1 MIAIEII
8 SWYQR
13 VIFSKFKVLNE
24 RQKQTNN
31 MKTNDIGL
39 EVKDTAIL
47 VDKLNTLLAN
57 YQIYYQNLR
66 NFHWNVSGPNFFEL
80 HAKFEELYTTAN
92 ESVDEVAERIL
103 TLGAR
108 PFSSYGE
115 YIENSSI
122 KEALKVTDSK
132 QMVEITRDN
141 INTLLD
147 IERGALEAAA
157 AQGDE
162 GTVTL
167 MSDYI
172 TAKEKVVWMLSA
184 YLR

>member
-1 MIAIEII
+1 
-8 SWYQR
+8 
-13 VIFSKFKVLNE
+13 
-24 RQKQTNN
+24 

-39 EVKDTAIL
+39 EEKESKALIPQ
-47 VDKLNTLLAN
+47 LNTLLAN

-66 NFHWNVSGPNFFEL
+66 NFHWNVSGSNFFEL

-103 TLGAR
+103 TLGGR
-108 PFSSYGE
+108 PLSSYGE
-115 YIENSSI
+115 YIEAATI
-122 KEALKVTDSK
+122 TEAGVVEDSVK
-132 QMVEITRDN
+132 MVSEIRAN
-141 INTLLD
+141 LNVLLD
-147 IERGALEAAA
+147 IERSVLDAASE
-157 AQGDE
+157 QGDE

>member
-1 MIAIEII
+1 
-8 SWYQR
+8 
-13 VIFSKFKVLNE
+13 
-24 RQKQTNN
+24 

-39 EVKDTAIL
+39 QVKDTIVL
-47 VDKLNTLLAN
+47 VEKLNKLLAN
-57 YQIYYQNLR
+57 YQVYYQNLR

-80 HAKFEELYTTAN
+80 HAKFEELYTAAN

-103 TLGAR
+103 TLGGR
-108 PFSSYGE
+108 PLSSYGE
-115 YIENSSI
+115 YIENSTI
-122 KEALKVTDSK
+122 QEAKEVHDSK
-132 QMVEITRDN
+132 EMVSITRDN

-147 IERGALEAAA
+147 FEREALETASE
-157 AQGDE
+157 QGDE

>member
-1 MIAIEII
+1 
-8 SWYQR
+8 
-13 VIFSKFKVLNE
+13 
-24 RQKQTNN
+24 

-39 EVKDTAIL
+39 EVKDSKVL
-47 VDKLNTLLAN
+47 VHKLNSLLAN

-80 HAKFEELYTTAN
+80 HAKFEELYTAAN
-92 ESVDEVAERIL
+92 ENVDEVAERIL
-103 TLGAR
+103 TLGGR
-108 PFSSYGE
+108 PLSSYGE
-115 YIENSSI
+115 YIENSDISEAKEI
-122 KEALKVTDSK
+122 KDSK
-132 QMVEITRDN
+132 KMVEIIREN
-141 INTLLD
+141 LNTLLS
-147 IERGALEAAA
+147 IEREVLESASEQA
-157 AQGDE
+157 DE

>member
-1 MIAIEII
+1 
-8 SWYQR
+8 
-13 VIFSKFKVLNE
+13 
-24 RQKQTNN
+24 

-39 EVKDTAIL
+39 QVKDTIVL
-47 VDKLNTLLAN
+47 VEKLNKLLAN
-57 YQIYYQNLR
+57 YQVYYQNLR

-80 HAKFEELYTTAN
+80 HAKFEELYTAAN

-103 TLGAR
+103 TLGGR
-108 PFSSYGE
+108 PLSSYGE
-115 YIENSSI
+115 YIENSNI
-122 KEALKVTDSK
+122 QEAKEVHDSK
-132 QMVEITRDN
+132 ELVSITRDN
-141 INTLLD
+141 INMLLD
-147 IERGALEAAA
+147 FEREALETASE
-157 AQGDE
+157 QGDE

>member
-24 RQKQTNN
+24 RQKQTDN

-66 NFHWNVSGPNFFEL
+66 NFHWNISGPNFFEL
-80 HAKFEELYTTAN
+80 HAKFEEL
-92 ESVDEVAERIL
+92 
-103 TLGAR
+103 
-108 PFSSYGE
+108 
-115 YIENSSI
+115 
-122 KEALKVTDSK
+122 
-132 QMVEITRDN
+132 
-141 INTLLD
+141 
-147 IERGALEAAA
+147 
-157 AQGDE
+157 
-162 GTVTL
+162 
-167 MSDYI
+167 
-172 TAKEKVVWMLSA
+172 
-184 YLR
+184 